1 MLPYMAMIYE
11 HYSSIVPPT
20 ITETVQN
27 INLKVI
33 YVSLRSIPLFY
44 IFETYF
50 QIHVC
55 HQNPRKKIV
64 VYILHVFH
72 ICTSI

>member
-27 INLKVI
+27 INLEVI
-33 YVSLRSIPLFY
+33 YVSLRSMPLFY

-50 QIHVC
+50 QI
-55 HQNPRKKIV
+55 
-64 VYILHVFH
+64 YM
-72 ICTSI
+72 